1 MKQEIKKQFIAVDSE
16 SNQWLFY
23 LVDGQKVAYKLA
35 NHNRTIT
42 EEGIVDDTPVF
53 DFSACI
59 DTTGQIHIILFTITR
74 YLIYYKYNIQEHWK
88 RQILSKI
95 NQRSQTINNLFI
107 TSNNYIHIIYIVQN
121 ALRKS
126 NEAIVHYQWNDKEW
140 VGKCIYDFSADFD
153 TRIHKVLF
161 HADGQG
167 IIFFSQN
174 KNSQYELFYS
184 QYDKN
189 SIWNIPIM
197 LYTSSSIFKYMDIL
211 YNTNGTIDVAWS
223 ANHDIY
229 FNDKK
234 FATIQNE
241 NIMPCLLKINDKITC
256 NWIEDNVFFSY
267 FTMNSGETWSHR
279 EISLTDEWN
288 FYYIAM
294 NPLNQQNMQ
303 INQIHMEEFPN
314 VNFLYPEK
322 DHTSDSTS
330 IIEQKAISI
339 YEKNIKDINQKIR
352 ELDEIYNQHTY
363 RLQQLEEK
371 VFQYNRSIFTIEA
384 QIKKIL
390 FDLER
395 SQHEKDRIEAITY
408 ALHSMEIDIQKI
420 KNIDK

>member
-16 SNQWLFY
+16 NNQWLFY

-35 NHNRTIT
+35 NHNNTIT

-74 YLIYYKYNIQEHWK
+74 YLIYYKYNKQEHWK

-107 TSNNYIHIIYIVQN
+107 TSNNDIHIIYIVQN

-126 NEAIVHYQWNDKEW
+126 NEAIVHYQWAGKEW

-161 HADGQG
+161 QTGGQG

-174 KNSQYELFYS
+174 KNSHYELFYS
-184 QYDKN
+184 QYDNN
-189 SIWNIPIM
+189 SVWNIPIL
-197 LYTSSSIFKYMDIL
+197 LYTSSSTFEYLDIL
-211 YNTNGTIDVAWS
+211 YNTNDAIDTVWS

-229 FNDKK
+229 FNNKK
-234 FATIQNE
+234 FAAIQNE

-256 NWIEDNVFFSY
+256 NWIENNVFFSY
-267 FTMNSGETWSHR
+267 STMNSGETWSHR

-288 FYYIAM
+288 FYYTAM
-294 NPLNQQNMQ
+294 NLLNQQNMQ
-303 INQIHMEEFPN
+303 VNQIHMPEFPN
-314 VNFLYPEK
+314 VNFLYPDN
-322 DHTSDSTS
+322 DHTSDSNS

-371 VFQYNRSIFTIEA
+371 VSQYNRSIFTIEA

-395 SQHEKDRIEAITY
+395 SQHGKDRIEAITY